1 MVQISPQEI
10 EAAANFLRAKVNFPL
25 QAGIILGSGLSAL
38 AERAE
43 KSVAVPYGS
52 IPHFPQSTVEGH
64 TGRFV
69 GGFIEDTSVLMMQG
83 RVHFYEGYPMAQV
96 AMGVRLMAALGVRTI
111 ILTNAAGAVNTA
123 FTPGDFMLIQD
134 HLNLMFQNP
143 LIGRHYPEWGE
154 RFVDQT
160 DTYSPVL
167 MSRARGVAKALN
179 IPLREGVYAGLTGP
193 TYETPAEIR
202 MLRALGADAC
212 GMSTVPEAIVARQCG
227 MRVLGISIITNM
239 GAGIASPLHHS
250 EVVEIAKKRKGDFQN
265 LVMGII
271 KTINEE

>member
-1 MVQISPQEI
+1 MVQISPQDI

-154 RFVDQT
+154 RFVDQ
-160 DTYSPVL
+160 
-167 MSRARGVAKALN
+167 
-179 IPLREGVYAGLTGP
+179 
-193 TYETPAEIR
+193 
-202 MLRALGADAC
+202 
-212 GMSTVPEAIVARQCG
+212 
-227 MRVLGISIITNM
+227 
-239 GAGIASPLHHS
+239 
-250 EVVEIAKKRKGDFQN
+250 
-265 LVMGII
+265 
-271 KTINEE
+271 